1 MESNSEKIDMTS
13 CPSCGEGNE
22 KGIRFCVHCGNPLPR
37 EGKFWFAKRRILSG
51 ALIGLILVGGGWY
64 FLMGRVEAKLVGKV
78 NGEGITRK
86 EFSKRLE
93 RVKNFYELRYG
104 QNLFQ
109 GEEGKQNLNRLKTE
123 ILDEMTTEKIL
134 LQEAKSTGY
143 RSAPDEEIVKQVEAI
158 KKKYGLSD
166 TDLKEKMGVS
176 IEDLKEELQKGWI
189 ISQFLEKAVLKGDEQ
204 NGEVVFAQWFAKAK
218 AKAQIETYEKLE
230 PVSTAKASCC
240 GSGGGCGG
248 GGRVSPLD
256 PKIEK
261 EARAKGLEYYEKKT
275 QKKGAEAKVTNFGC
289 HIQVDIIEDGKVV
302 VSLTYR
308 QGEVQEI

>member
-22 KGIRFCVHCGNPLPR
+22 KGTRFCVHCGNPLPSER
-37 EGKFWFAKRRILSG
+37 KFRFRNRRILSG
-51 ALIGLILVGGGWY
+51 ALIGLILAGGGWY
-64 FLMGRVEAKLVGKV
+64 FLTGGIEAKLVGKV

-93 RVKNFYELRYG
+93 RVKEFYELRYG

-109 GEEGKQNLNRLKTE
+109 GEEGKENLNRLKTD

-134 LQEAKSTGY
+134 LQEAKSAGY
-143 RSAPDEEIVKQVEAI
+143 SSAPDEEIVKQIEAI

-166 TDLKEKMGVS
+166 EDLKQKMGGS

-189 ISQFLEKAVLKGDEQ
+189 ISQFLEKAVLKGDQQ
-204 NGEVVFAQWFAKAK
+204 NGEVVFAQWFTKAK
-218 AKAQIETYEKLE
+218 AKAQIETYEKLQ
-230 PVSTAKASCC
+230 PVLTAKASCC
-240 GSGGGCGG
+240 KTGCGG
-248 GGRVSPLD
+248 GGRAQPLD

-261 EARAKGLEYYEKKT
+261 EAKVKALEYYEKKT
-275 QKKGAEAKVTNFGC
+275 QKKGATARVTNFGC